1 MRGEL
6 ALQEDQPAVEGSPG
20 SPTLSVPVTDEL
32 VRRVGERPGRGAV
45 VLRFGFSYGHVEAL
59 AWCAARCHTPS
70 RGLDLSDRFEAA
82 WGAVVECLY
91 AAAEAPAPLDLV
103 GVGLAGLD
111 RLRKGGLHERG
122 CFRRNRDGSDPAAWT
137 VPAGSF
143 WRYWTRPA
151 PPTPEEE
158 ATDRTALGQVMAR
171 LAPAH
176 AEALVALAEY
186 GDYEAAAEA
195 LGLGYGAYT
204 SRLGRARAVFLALWH
219 EHETPPGRRRTDK
232 RLYRR
237 APRSE
242 PADRADAAR
251 SLAGIRDA
259 FGGRPTIASTDL
271 LAILAGTDPGRYGNW
286 DFYDLGEFLRSHG
299 IDRHRVAVD
308 GDDRKRVGYRLSD
321 ITSALHELTAPA
333 ALEGQAA

>member
-1 MRGEL
+1 MQL
-6 ALQEDQPAVEGSPG
+6 KTIT
-20 SPTLSVPVTDEL
+20 PTVQD
-32 VRRVGERPGRGAV
+32 
-45 VLRFGFSYGHVEAL
+45 VLRHGFSYGHVEAL
-59 AWCAARCHTPS
+59 AWCAVRRHTPS
-70 RGLDLSDRFEAA
+70 QGLDLSDRFEAA
-82 WGAVVECLY
+82 WGAAVERLY

-103 GVGLAGLD
+103 GAGLAGLD

-143 WRYWTRPA
+143 YRYWNRPA

-158 ATDRTALGQVMAR
+158 ATDRTALAQVMAR

-219 EHETPPGRRRTDK
+219 EHETPPGRWRTDK

-237 APRSE
+237 ASRSQG
-242 PADRADAAR
+242 ADAAVT
-251 SLAGIRDA
+251 LGAVRDA
-259 FGGRPTIASTDL
+259 FSARATVASTDL
-271 LAILAGTDPGRYGNW
+271 LARLTAAEPGRYGAW
-286 DFYDLGEFLRSHG
+286 DFHDLGAFLSAHG
-299 IDRHRVAVD
+299 VTRHRVAVD
-308 GDDRKRVGYRLSD
+308 GDDRKRVGYRLED
-321 ITSALHELTAPA
+321 VTRALAGLTDPGTSER
-333 ALEGQAA
+333 QAA